1 MLFTTTLN
9 QMLVLVIFIAI
20 GFILQK
26 AKIVPDNSSTVVSKL
41 ENNLFIPA
49 LILNALMYT
58 QNILNNAPI
67 ILFGIDT
74 VAVNGTHVRVFSHT
88 LYYKITYHHSNGNY
102 TYTK

>member
-41 ENNLFIPA
+41 ENN
-49 LILNALMYT
+49 
-58 QNILNNAPI
+58 
-67 ILFGIDT
+67 
-74 VAVNGTHVRVFSHT
+74 
-88 LYYKITYHHSNGNY
+88 
-102 TYTK
+102 